1 VRLLA
6 ASILAI
12 LLAVTGLALAADAA
26 KTPAAAQTSAEPR
39 ERGSDSG
46 LMLPRFASLASD
58 KINVRAGPG
67 LRYPVSWT
75 YVRRGLPVE
84 VVAEFDYWRKVRD
97 ADGSEG
103 WIHRGMLSPR
113 RVALVQGGVRD
124 IRADPDSAA
133 QVVARAEPGVRVRL
147 LKCRDEWCE
156 VELQNLRGYL
166 TRAEMWGVYPDENV
180 E

>member
-1 VRLLA
+1 MRLLA
-6 ASILAI
+6 ALISIIPLAGS
-12 LLAVTGLALAADAA
+12 GLALAADAA
-26 KTPAAAQTSAEPR
+26 KTPPAAQTPAEPR

-75 YVRRGLPVE
+75 YVRRGMPVE

-113 RVALVQGGVRD
+113 RVALVQGAVRD
-124 IRADPDSAA
+124 VRADPDPVAP
-133 QVVARAEPGVRVRL
+133 VVARAEPGVRVRL

-156 VELQNLRGYL
+156 VEVQNLRGYL
-166 TRAEMWGVYPDENV
+166 PRAEMWGVYPDEKI

>member
-1 VRLLA
+1 ME
-6 ASILAI
+6 
-12 LLAVTGLALAADAA
+12 T
-26 KTPAAAQTSAEPR
+26 TPRETIR

-46 LMLPRFASLASD
+46 MMLPRFASLASD

-75 YVRRGLPVE
+75 YVRRGVPVE

-113 RVALVQGGVRD
+113 ATT
-124 IRADPDSAA
+124 SH
-133 QVVARAEPGVRVRL
+133 
-147 LKCRDEWCE
+147 
-156 VELQNLRGYL
+156 
-166 TRAEMWGVYPDENV
+166 
-180 E
+180 

>member
-1 VRLLA
+1 LVILLA
-6 ASILAI
+6 ALAGT
-12 LLAVTGLALAADAA
+12 VRAAEAA
-26 KTPAAAQTSAEPR
+26 KPPATATATAQTPAEPR

-46 LMLPRFASLASD
+46 MMLPRFASLASD

-67 LRYPVSWT
+67 LKYPVSWT

-113 RVALVQGGVRD
+113 RIALIQGGVRD
-124 IRADPDSAA
+124 IRADPDATA
-133 QVVARAEPGVRVRL
+133 PVVARAEPGVRVRL
-147 LKCRDEWCE
+147 VKCRAQWCE
-156 VELQNLRGYL
+156 IELQSRRGFVL
-166 TRAEMWGVYPDENV
+166 RAEMWGVYPDETI